1 MQDRFLEGRCVA
13 VTGGLSGQ
21 GLAIAD
27 LLARHGAAVA
37 TGSLVGS
44 GPEGHVDAA
53 YYPAPAEVEAVARRL
68 GAHGVPVHA
77 GNLDVRS
84 QTSIDRFMDAASGLT
99 GSIDILVNS
108 AGTTAE
114 HPVIDHDDALWQL
127 IIDVNLSGPFRM
139 TRSCLPGM
147 ISKGWGRIIMIGST
161 AATVG
166 WRDNP
171 AYCSSKSGLLG
182 LTRCV
187 ALEGASVGVTCN
199 MNSPTWVETELMRR
213 NIEQV
218 AERCDREIS
227 ASELAMSVAADNP
240 QGRHIQPDE
249 VAGMALY
256 LCREDARGITGEN
269 IRITGGAHW

>member
-44 GPEGHVDAA
+44 GQPGHVDAA

-68 GAHGVPVHA
+68 GAHGVPVHV

-84 QTSIDRFMDAASGLT
+84 QTSINRFMDAASGLT

-187 ALEGASVGVTCN
+187 ALEGASAGVTCN
-199 MNSPTWVETELMRR
+199 MISPTWVETELMRR

-218 AERCDREIS
+218 AERSDQEIS
-227 ASELAMSVAADNP
+227 ASELAMRVAADNP
-240 QGRHIQPDE
+240 QGRHIQPEE

>member
-44 GPEGHVDAA
+44 GQPGHVDAA

-68 GAHGVPVHA
+68 GAHGVPVHV

-84 QTSIDRFMDAASGLT
+84 QTSINRFMDAASGLT

-187 ALEGASVGVTCN
+187 ALEGASAGVTCN
-199 MNSPTWVETELMRR
+199 MISPTWVETELMRR

-218 AERCDREIS
+218 AERCEQEIS
-227 ASELAMSVAADNP
+227 ASELAMRVAADNP

-269 IRITGGAHW
+269 IRITGGANW